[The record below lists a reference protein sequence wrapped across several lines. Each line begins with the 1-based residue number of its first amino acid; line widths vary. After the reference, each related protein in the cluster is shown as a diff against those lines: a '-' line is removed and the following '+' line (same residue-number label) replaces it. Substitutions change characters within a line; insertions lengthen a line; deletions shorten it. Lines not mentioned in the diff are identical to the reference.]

1 MTVVV
6 SDIFTIWH
14 WNVKRKNRFSYVSHF
29 LSGKKTFPKSLP
41 IPPSSNSQQSSFCV
55 WLVRLNIWS
64 LVNQP
69 LTKESGISMVRIAR
83 SWCISWGWVH
93 VPEHSVT
100 QFLSKIKTQL
110 TENNNYGVG
119 NHTIVFAAVTV
130 INGFLGILYA
140 ICKGLLNSF
149 LFGLRY
155 FQVTILFLSQSPSW
169 TWIISLH
176 AERKA

>member
-6 SDIFTIWH
+6 PDIFTIWH

-69 LTKESGISMVRIAR
+69 LTKESGISMVSIAR

-119 NHTIVFAAVTV
+119 NHTIVFAAVNNHKWV
-130 INGFLGILYA
+130 
-140 ICKGLLNSF
+140 S
-149 LFGLRY
+149 RY
-155 FQVTILFLSQSPSW
+155 FVCHLQGFAKQFSIWLEIFSSYY
-169 TWIISLH
+169 IIS
-176 AERKA
+176 